1 MKKLLYI
8 FGLTLLLNS
17 CEKDNTNNNNNTGG
31 NATLNYNKIEMR
43 VHRDIEDLDWPW
55 DYVINKDGSEEFVDV
70 YESGEFLATAEIDF
84 KSIEKQQPNCIKVL
98 SDTIIYATY
107 NEADEIKTISYPQDG
122 IDLVIEKS
130 SSELSNLYYVET
142 NNGIDSNILIGYI
155 KFRNGQISSIE
166 YLPEIERS
174 AIYITN
180 QKGFNSTFSQKIF
193 SLFTYRDQDD
203 FEWIENFLIAY
214 YNEGGL
220 FLFEEKLTEE
230 EDWTVVNPND
240 LNVTFNESNY
250 PTRID
255 YKDIKRIWTAT
266 YQ

>member
-1 MKKLLYI
+1 MV
-8 FGLTLLLNS
+8 LNS
-17 CEKDNTNNNNNTGG
+17 CEKDNPNGNDNNNNIGG
-31 NATLNYNKIEMR
+31 NTTLNYNKIEMR

-55 DYVINKDGSEEFVDV
+55 DYVINKDGSEEFIDV
-70 YESGEFLATAEIDF
+70 YDDGEFLGTAEIDF
-84 KSIEKQQPNCIKVL
+84 KSTEKQQPNCIKVQ

-107 NEADEIKTISYPQDG
+107 NEVDEIKTISYREEDV
-122 IDLVIEKS
+122 DLVIEKS
-130 SSELSNLYYVET
+130 SSELSNIYIVET
-142 NNGIDSNILIGYI
+142 NNGVDSNILIGYI
-155 KFRNGQISSIE
+155 NFKNGQISSIE

-174 AIYITN
+174 TIFITH
-180 QKGFNSTFSQKIF
+180 QKGFNSTFSQKFF

-203 FEWIENFLIAY
+203 IEWIENFLIAY
-214 YNEGGL
+214 YNDGGL

-230 EDWTVVNPND
+230 EDWKVVNPND

-255 YKDIKRIWTAT
+255 YKDYKRIWTAT